1 MLTHRGPR
9 DADTEG
15 RHQGRHLSCTCTER
29 SCLSRSMVLP
39 ALCQRLEEHGW
50 CWQDRWVH
58 CWPHLHRGDRRAL
71 CTQVLSLWH
80 LLQSMRPACHSSGGT
95 VATHKPLLCSRVGK
109 GITYSGP
116 ELNHRNNCSNV
127 LMLGEV
133 VPALCVHLQLCIP
146 TSHLH
151 VLPLQQH
158 CHKPTSHLCQM
169 CCFTAFSF
177 EAPCACALTSRAV
190 TGRLPARASC
200 LGPTSL
206 TFTVF
211 T

>member
-15 RHQGRHLSCTCTER
+15 RHQGCHLSCTCTER
-29 SCLSRSMVLP
+29 SCLSKSMVLP
-39 ALCQRLEEHGW
+39 AGT
-50 CWQDRWVH
+50 WVMLAGQMGALLA
-58 CWPHLHRGDRRAL
+58 WPHLHRGHIRPL
-71 CTQVLSLWH
+71 CTQALSPWH
-80 LLQSMRPACHSSGGT
+80 FLQSMRPMCHSSGVT
-95 VATHKPLLCSRVGK
+95 VATHKPLFRSRVRTD
-109 GITYSGP
+109 ITYPGL
-116 ELNHRNNCSNV
+116 ELNQRHNCPDI
-127 LMLGEV
+127 LMLGV
-133 VPALCVHLQLCIP
+133 VAPGLCVHLQPGIP

-158 CHKPTSHLCQM
+158 CHKPTSHLCQT

-177 EAPCACALTSRAV
+177 ETPCACALTSGAV
-190 TGRLPARASC
+190 TACLPARASC

-206 TFTVF
+206 TFAVF